1 MLILLEALKGNTNG
15 LNTNQQWERTVQY
28 YKKPWRKILKE
39 HKLLNYNNNR
49 SELVYSL
56 SKHIILYMGNKSIE
70 NLDRYLNKY
79 TTKDKLDPKKHIK

>member
-1 MLILLEALKGNTNG
+1 M
-15 LNTNQQWERTVQY
+15 
-28 YKKPWRKILKE
+28 
-39 HKLLNYNNNR
+39 LNYNNNR